1 MKLNFEGG
9 YNDRERR
16 QHKDAIFTITLQSMR
31 SVLLAMPILNVPI
44 QPGNES
50 RKDLILATNPNQV
63 WQGEYLSKDLS
74 EALRGLWY
82 DPGVRAVVNR
92 SREYQLNDS
101 AS

>member
-1 MKLNFEGG
+1 
-9 YNDRERR
+9 
-16 QHKDAIFTITLQSMR
+16 MR
-31 SVLLAMPILNVPI
+31 SVLLAMPALGVPI

-50 RKDLILATNPNQV
+50 RKEIILSLDPNAVYTQDF
-63 WQGEYLSKDLS
+63 LPRDIS
-74 EALRGLWY
+74 ESLRGLWY

>member
-1 MKLNFEGG
+1 
-9 YNDRERR
+9 
-16 QHKDAIFTITLQSMR
+16 MR
-31 SVLLAMPILNVPI
+31 SVLLAMPQLNVPI

-50 RKDLILATNPNQV
+50 RKEMILGLNPNLTITQD
-63 WQGEYLSKDLS
+63 YLPREIS

>member
-1 MKLNFEGG
+1 
-9 YNDRERR
+9 
-16 QHKDAIFTITLQSMR
+16 MR
-31 SVLLAMPILNVPI
+31 SVLLAMPVLGVPI

-50 RKDLILATNPNQV
+50 RKELILALNPNTTYTQ
-63 WQGEYLSKDLS
+63 ECLPKDIS
-74 EALRGLWY
+74 DALRGLWY